1 MTFIQP
7 NFGVIRTNE
16 SAASWITKGMA
27 CLMAATKTK
36 IALNSLAAILLA
48 GSIGAMFYVSRKPL
62 PRSVV
67 VPVRHV
73 RLEEI
78 SPDIEPPAQ
87 KELDAAMK
95 KCQSNLRQLGL
106 GMLMYA
112 NAQKDGSLPPDFAT
126 LLTTQD
132 LSAKMF
138 LDPRRGTSMPSGL
151 EDIPQK
157 DQATWINIY
166 SDFIYFGAGK
176 TNRLGSNDPMAM
188 EKPQGLPTAPNDTIV
203 RVNILF
209 GDGHVEAW
217 PADRAIE
224 LMNKTLA
231 NGK

>member
-1 MTFIQP
+1 MEQDRERNGHFMTAQ
-7 NFGVIRTNE
+7 
-16 SAASWITKGMA
+16 
-27 CLMAATKTK
+27 KTK
-36 IALNSLAAILLA
+36 ISLGCVATILLA
-48 GSIGAMFYVSRKPL
+48 GSIGATIYISRKPVSK
-62 PRSVV
+62 SVV

-73 RLEEI
+73 RLEDI
-78 SPDIEPPAQ
+78 SPDAEPPAQ
-87 KELDAAMK
+87 TDLDAAMK
-95 KCQSNLRQLGL
+95 KCASNLRQLGL

-132 LSAKMF
+132 LAAKIF

-151 EDIPQK
+151 EDIPLK
-157 DQATWINIY
+157 DQALWINIY

-176 TNRLGSNDPMAM
+176 TNHLGSNEPMAM
-188 EKPQGLPTAPNDTIV
+188 EKPLGLPAALNDTVV